1 MPRLKGRQSNTGL
14 SVALL
19 LVLIGTSI
27 AVPLEYLGIT
37 DLITNFGKDE
47 GTAQSGSGVTN
58 KPIIAHDTID
68 KVEQI
73 DR

>member
-14 SVALL
+14 SIALL
-19 LVLIGTSI
+19 LALIGIGI

-37 DLITNFGKDE
+37 NLITNFGKDA
-47 GTAQSGSGVTN
+47 GTAQSGSGATN
-58 KPIIAHDTID
+58 KPTIAHDTID

-73 DR
+73 GK